1 MEMSPP
7 DFSRA
12 RDMAQHRMGH
22 EERPEGAEGCV
33 PVQEERPEG
42 AEGCVPAQERP
53 EISIHELCDDKLA

>member
-1 MEMSPP
+1 MEMLPP

-22 EERPEGAEGCV
+22 EEW
-33 PVQEERPEG
+33 PEG

-53 EISIHELCDDKLA
+53 GISIHELCDDKLA